1 MPFNSWCPAVN
12 SQSDALTATRNCSFF
27 CFALENKLMI
37 CNNDISIRTAA
48 QRIAFSAK
56 SDQAADQ
63 IGEIVWLRRIET
75 RP

>member
-1 MPFNSWCPAVN
+1 MVSGCEFTVGCVDGNKE
-12 SQSDALTATRNCSFF
+12 LLFF

-56 SDQAADQ
+56 RLSRDS
-63 IGEIVWLRRIET
+63 LL
-75 RP
+75 

>member
-1 MPFNSWCPAVN
+1 MVSGCEFTVGCVDGNKE
-12 SQSDALTATRNCSFF
+12 LLLFLF
-27 CFALENKLMI
+27 CDSKNKLMI